1 MSVLIKSINRYRDG
15 GTIGIDCWI
24 SYCGEILEGES
35 PLITID
41 YSVRSEEQGK
51 WFFGWRDKGGKEIT
65 DEDFKK
71 YVIKGLEEHI
81 QSENSILIK
90 MRETL
95 NKESL
100 N

>member
-1 MSVLIKSINRYRDG
+1 MSVIIKNISRYRDG

-41 YSVRSEEQGK
+41 HSIGSEEQGK
-51 WFFGWRDKGGKEIT
+51 WFFGWKDKGGKEIT

-81 QSENSILIK
+81 QQENSILSK
-90 MRETL
+90 LKDTL
-95 NKESL
+95 N
-100 N
+100 